1 MGEGSNWNTR
11 RKFENT
17 EKILLILFLVYSSC
31 CLAPATGYD
40 ELDEF
45 DVVHFLR
52 VVSRVTRMKTCIFIV
67 PSDTSS
73 KKKKKVGMK
82 KIVSSPWVERVSWW
96 NYSYL
101 MLRAQSTS
109 YPIIFSK
116 FGLPCY
122 VCLGWA
128 GDSGTT

>member
-11 RKFENT
+11 RKFEKT
-17 EKILLILFLVYSSC
+17 GKILLILFLVYSSC

-73 KKKKKVGMK
+73 KKKRKSWNEKNCKLSVGRK
-82 KIVSSPWVERVSWW
+82 SLLVE
-96 NYSYL
+96 L
-101 MLRAQSTS
+101 F
-109 YPIIFSK
+109 IFD
-116 FGLPCY
+116 
-122 VCLGWA
+122 A
-128 GDSGTT
+128 